1 MIYVFNTLYS
11 LKKKNKKENMIEI
24 DLKICAEKET
34 KTRKVW
40 KKHKQNISEEDKRN
54 NIEYIK
60 EYQKISLRMP
70 RKKLKK
76 TMSGK
81 PLK

>member
-1 MIYVFNTLYS
+1 MSNNTLETMIYVFNTLYS

-40 KKHKQNISEEDKRN
+40 KKHKQK
-54 NIEYIK
+54 YI
-60 EYQKISLRMP
+60 
-70 RKKLKK
+70 
-76 TMSGK
+76 
-81 PLK
+81 

>member
-24 DLKICAEKET
+24 DFKICAEKEK

-40 KKHKQNISEEDKRN
+40 KKHKQK
-54 NIEYIK
+54 YI
-60 EYQKISLRMP
+60 
-70 RKKLKK
+70 
-76 TMSGK
+76 
-81 PLK
+81 